1 MLNIKQLLLLGI
13 IAVCGGVAFYL
24 LHTPIPF
31 LLGSMIAVLLFQV
44 LRAEP
49 HVVPRTTTMFAQ
61 SIIGLNIG
69 MAFSPGIYRE
79 IGHLILPLA
88 GYLLTILL
96 LGLLAGYLL
105 YKMSGLDPLT
115 ALFCCAPGGASEMI
129 GLADEFKVDAQ
140 IVAVY
145 HSFRIVFII
154 SFMSFFIPWLDMVR
168 DGARQVFNVSQ
179 RSLAGG
185 TNIEAVLGLL
195 LISAICFTISKRVRI
210 PASALFISLIVGI
223 LLNTFVLHMPKAPL
237 LFNAVGQLVLGIAI
251 GSRFNQVSLRKI
263 NRLKYTIAFSILLTV
278 FSALVLGVAFSHITS
293 ENMIISLLSIVP
305 GGASEMATIAFSLGY
320 DVTMVTTI
328 QFVRLFAVFIVGPKV
343 ILEVNSRLLLRH
355 GKTKSQRV

>member
-1 MLNIKQLLLLGI
+1 
-13 IAVCGGVAFYL
+13 
-24 LHTPIPF
+24 
-31 LLGSMIAVLLFQV
+31 
-44 LRAEP
+44 
-49 HVVPRTTTMFAQ
+49 
-61 SIIGLNIG
+61 
-69 MAFSPGIYRE
+69 
-79 IGHLILPLA
+79 
-88 GYLLTILL
+88 
-96 LGLLAGYLL
+96 
-105 YKMSGLDPLT
+105 
-115 ALFCCAPGGASEMI
+115 MI